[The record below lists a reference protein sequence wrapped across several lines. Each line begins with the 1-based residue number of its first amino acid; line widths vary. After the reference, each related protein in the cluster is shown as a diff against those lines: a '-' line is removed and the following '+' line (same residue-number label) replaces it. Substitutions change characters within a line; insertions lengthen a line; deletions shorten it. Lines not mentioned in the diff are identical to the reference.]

1 MTITRSVQIGAA
13 ILAFILAVVWMLPPT
28 TPVAPSA
35 NPTRPGAAR
44 SVGTVAPPAPVAAY
58 GFDSAATAAM
68 LPPPPPLPPLPLLS
82 DPALGV
88 SQSVAHRA
96 EPAAATDDYAGG
108 DEESDPYF
116 RAGYRWAER
125 NDIWDADECRAWR
138 GTPREDGCLAYVE
151 EAPDA
156 RAPGP
161 DDDVP
166 EPEPRSP
173 Y

>member
-1 MTITRSVQIGAA
+1 MTMTRSVQIGAA
-13 ILAFILAVVWMLPPT
+13 ALAFILAVVWMLPPT

-44 SVGTVAPPAPVAAY
+44 SVGTAAPPTPIAAN
-58 GFDSAATAAM
+58 GFDTTAAM
-68 LPPPPPLPPLPLLS
+68 LPPPPLPPLPV
-82 DPALGV
+82 PASGV
-88 SQSVAHRA
+88 SPSAVDRA
-96 EPAAATDDYAGG
+96 EPTEATDDYANG

-125 NDIWDADECRAWR
+125 NDIRDADECRAWR

-156 RAPGP
+156 QPPGP
-161 DDDVP
+161 DDDTT
-166 EPEPRSP
+166 EPQARSP